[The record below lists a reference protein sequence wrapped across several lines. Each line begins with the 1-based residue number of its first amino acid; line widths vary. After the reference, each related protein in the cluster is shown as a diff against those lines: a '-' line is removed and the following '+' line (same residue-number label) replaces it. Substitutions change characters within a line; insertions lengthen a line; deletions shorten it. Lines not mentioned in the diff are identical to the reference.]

1 MSQSLKIDVV
11 SDVACP
17 WCAVG
22 ISSLQRALER
32 LGDEVS
38 AEIVLHPFEL
48 NPQMPPEGEPIVE
61 HIGRKYGR
69 TEAQVLESQAMI
81 RERGAGV
88 GFTFGARTHIYNT
101 FDAHR
106 LLQWAREEGPAG
118 AQLALKM
125 ALLRTYFGDNRDTS
139 NHDVLLDAVEAAGLD
154 RAQARA
160 VLDSGAYAEDVR
172 EEESHYQRMGIQSV
186 PSIIFNDRYLV
197 TGGQPPEAFEQAI
210 REIVAKSAQSA
221 QSAQSPDRSA
231 T

>member
-22 ISSLQRALER
+22 LASLQRALEQI
-32 LGDEVS
+32 GDEVS

-69 TEAQVLESQAMI
+69 TEAQVLSAQAEI
-81 RERGAGV
+81 RERGASV
-88 GFTFGARTHIYNT
+88 GFRFGARTHIYNT

-106 LLQWAREEGPAG
+106 LLQWAREEGPEG

-125 ALLRTYFGDNRDTS
+125 ALLSAYFGDNKDMS
-139 NHDVLLDAVEAAGLD
+139 NHAVLLDAVEAAGLD
-154 RAQARA
+154 RAQARK
-160 VLDSGAYAEDVR
+160 VLDEGTFADEVR
-172 EEESHYQRMGIQSV
+172 EEESTYQRMGIQSV
-186 PSIIFNDRYLV
+186 PSIIFNDKYLI
-197 TGGQPPEAFEQAI
+197 TGGQPPEAFERAI
-210 REIVAKSAQSA
+210 REIVAKSGT
-221 QSAQSPDRSA
+221 PD
-231 T
+231 